1 MLARA
6 PAGSVVSFML
16 PNWHEA
22 AVLYLAATLA
32 GMVVN
37 PILPS
42 LRDRELAFILK
53 DMQTRLIFVPS
64 ALRQQDYAAML
75 SRVVSSL
82 GSPPEVIVVRGEARG
97 HTPWHALFEVAPAPR
112 KLPALDADAVRM
124 VLYTSGTTG
133 RPKGVLHSH
142 NSIHALISQLSE
154 HWLIERGDKFL
165 VPSPIAHIGGSIYA
179 FESPLLL
186 GTTAVLMDRWD
197 ADEAVR
203 LMNAEECTHMAGAT
217 PFLEQ
222 LLAAARRAAT
232 RLPRPKV
239 FVCGGASVPPS
250 LIRSA
255 AAYFERAVVTRVYGS
270 TEVPVTTV
278 GVTQARDAAH
288 AADTDGRAGLAEIK
302 LVITTRRPRA
312 RARSALAPRRCW
324 SDICI
329 PRMRQMPSM
338 RKAISGPA
346 ILVAGWTGYLVVT
359 GRAKDIIIRNG
370 ENISPKEVEDILI
383 GHPRHCR
390 DRHRRASRSRAP
402 ASGLRRDRARS
413 PPGPE
418 VASLARFSTCRASPN
433 SRYPSRSLYGT
444 RCRRTM
450 REKCLK
456 HQIRAAL
463 AAPNGRRPERADP
476 RSTTHHHV
484 RLDIRF
490 RLRHASGSAAD
501 APEPSPETGPAS
513 RDFVLRLAK
522 SASRRRLGG
531 NRLAKGSGRPRS
543 IGARAN
549 RVVRGVR
556 ARRRPSPL
564 NASFVGLNH
573 AGPTLIAC
581 GTPEQKAFHLP
592 KILSGRGHLVS
603 GIFGARSGL

>member
-1 MLARA
+1 MPDGLNNGRKLLGGRSIRWSEERARSAYGRGLWIRDTLADTLRAAAEQTPLRVLLIDGSTRLDCKTLHAKATRLAQAMLARA

-42 LRDRELAFILK
+42 LRDRELAFILN
-53 DMQTRLIFVPS
+53 DVDTRLIFAPS

-75 SRVVSSL
+75 ARVVKQL
-82 GSPPEVIVVRGEARG
+82 GTPPEVVVLRGEARG
-97 HTPWHALFEVAPAPR
+97 HTSWDALLEESRPPQT
-112 KLPALDADAVRM
+112 LPAIEADAVRM

-133 RPKGVLHSH
+133 SPKGVLHSH
-142 NSIHALISQLSE
+142 NSIHALINQLRE

-165 VPSPIAHIGGSIYA
+165 VASPITRLGGSVYA

-197 ADEAVR
+197 ADEAIR
-203 LMNAEECTHMAGAT
+203 LMDAEKCTHMAGAT

-232 RLPRPKV
+232 RLPSLKV

-278 GVTQARDAAH
+278 GVTQAGDTAH

-302 LVITTRRPRA
+302 LIDNNSAPAGEGEILA
-312 RARSALAPRRCW
+312 RAP
-324 SDICI
+324 
-329 PRMRQMPSM
+329 QMLIGYLHPEDEMETFDSEGYF
-338 RKAISGPA
+338 R
-346 ILVAGWTGYLVVT
+346 TGDLGRWVDDSYLVVT

-383 GHPRHCR
+383 GHPDIAEIAIVGLPDVRTGE
-390 DRHRRASRSRAP
+390 RACAVIVSRSA
-402 ASGLRRDRARS
+402 
-413 PPGPE
+413 PGPD
-418 VASLARFSTCRASPN
+418 VASLRAFLETQRIPKFKIPEQVVLWDALPKN
-433 SRYPSRSLYGT
+433 DAG
-444 RCRRTM
+444 
-450 REKCLK
+450 KVLK

-463 AAPNGRRPERADP
+463 AAPTQP
-476 RSTTHHHV
+476 
-484 RLDIRF
+484 
-490 RLRHASGSAAD
+490 
-501 APEPSPETGPAS
+501 
-513 RDFVLRLAK
+513 
-522 SASRRRLGG
+522 
-531 NRLAKGSGRPRS
+531 
-543 IGARAN
+543 GALK
-549 RVVRGVR
+549 V
-556 ARRRPSPL
+556 
-564 NASFVGLNH
+564 
-573 AGPTLIAC
+573 
-581 GTPEQKAFHLP
+581 
-592 KILSGRGHLVS
+592 
-603 GIFGARSGL
+603 

>member
-1 MLARA
+1 MPDDLNNGRRLIGGRSIRWSEERAASAYGRGLWSRDTLADALHAAAQQTPQRVLLVDGSSRLDCKTLHAQAMRLAQAMLARA

-42 LRDRELAFILK
+42 LRDRELAFIL
-53 DMQTRLIFVPS
+53 DDVQTRLIFVPS

-75 SRVVSSL
+75 SRVVKQL
-82 GSPPEVIVVRGEARG
+82 GTPPEVIVLRGEARG
-97 HTPWHALFEVAPAPR
+97 HTAWDALLEEAPAPQA
-112 KLPALDADAVRM
+112 LPALEADAVRM

-142 NSIHALISQLSE
+142 NSIHALINQLRE

-203 LMNAEECTHMAGAT
+203 LMDAEHCTHMAGAT

-232 RLPRPKV
+232 RLPRLKV

-278 GVTQARDAAH
+278 GVTQAQDAAH
-288 AADTDGRAGLAEIK
+288 AADTDGRPGLAEIK
-302 LVITTRRPRA
+302 LIDNNAAPAGEGEILA
-312 RARSALAPRRCW
+312 RAPQMLVGYLHPEDEMETFDSEGYFRTGDLARW
-324 SDICI
+324 VDGS
-329 PRMRQMPSM
+329 
-338 RKAISGPA
+338 
-346 ILVAGWTGYLVVT
+346 YLVVT

-383 GHPRHCR
+383 GHPDIAEIAIVGLPDARTGE
-390 DRHRRASRSRAP
+390 RACAVIVSRN
-402 ASGLRRDRARS
+402 

-418 VASLARFSTCRASPN
+418 VASLGAFLDAQGVAKFKIPEQVVLWDALPKN
-433 SRYPSRSLYGT
+433 DAG
-444 RCRRTM
+444 
-450 REKCLK
+450 KVLK

-463 AAPNGRRPERADP
+463 TAPTPPEAR
-476 RSTTHHHV
+476 
-484 RLDIRF
+484 
-490 RLRHASGSAAD
+490 
-501 APEPSPETGPAS
+501 
-513 RDFVLRLAK
+513 K
-522 SASRRRLGG
+522 S
-531 NRLAKGSGRPRS
+531 
-543 IGARAN
+543 
-549 RVVRGVR
+549 
-556 ARRRPSPL
+556 
-564 NASFVGLNH
+564 
-573 AGPTLIAC
+573 
-581 GTPEQKAFHLP
+581 
-592 KILSGRGHLVS
+592 
-603 GIFGARSGL
+603 